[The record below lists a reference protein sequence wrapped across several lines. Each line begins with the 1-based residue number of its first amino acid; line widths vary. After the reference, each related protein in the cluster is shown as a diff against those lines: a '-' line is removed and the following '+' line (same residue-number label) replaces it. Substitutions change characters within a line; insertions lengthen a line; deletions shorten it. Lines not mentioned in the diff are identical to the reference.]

1 MTLAKKTTLLLAACT
16 WIAITEAQNTLPVL
30 PSCATSCLSTFD
42 GDSPSANTTCSTLD
56 IKCICQDAP
65 YLDSMICCLHEAC
78 SNSDR
83 ESAEAYSRSLCK
95 SLGVTMPSGLGCSTN
110 TSSSATGKAT
120 SADGI
125 SIPTES
131 SGTSSDSNTGAGGS
145 SSENSSGSDYGSS
158 SSHHKIH
165 HSSKAGLG
173 AGLGVGL
180 PAAAALIGGILYRL
194 RRKKNAP
201 TAPPTAPN
209 LTNGI
214 NELPAGSNPPHFQ
227 PQPQPV
233 GTYPQA
239 GLAAYGAVEEKY
251 TSQMG
256 VTAASS
262 PVHELPPQHQP
273 QSGLPPYAS
282 PPVHELPLT
291 GWQQPELPGSTV
303 PPVHELPLNPHLNPG
318 PPGSQPH

>member
-1 MTLAKKTTLLLAACT
+1 MTLARKTVLLLAACLL
-16 WIAITEAQNTLPVL
+16 ITFAEAQDALPVL
-30 PSCATSCLSTFD
+30 PSCASSCFTTFD
-42 GDSPSANTTCSTLD
+42 GDSPSANTTCSDLD
-56 IKCICQDAP
+56 IKCICQDATF
-65 YLDSMICCLHEAC
+65 LDTMICCLHEAC
-78 SNSDR
+78 SDSDR
-83 ESAEAYSRSLCK
+83 ESAEAYARSLCK
-95 SLGVTMPSGLGCSTN
+95 T
-110 TSSSATGKAT
+110 TGKAT

-125 SIPTES
+125 SLPTES

-194 RRKKNAP
+194 RRKKNPPA
-201 TAPPTAPN
+201 APPTAPT

-239 GLAAYGAVEEKY
+239 GAAAYGTLEKD
-251 TSQMG
+251 TSHMG
-256 VTAASS
+256 VTTASS
-262 PVHELPPQHQP
+262 PVYELPPQHHP

-318 PPGSQPH
+318 APGSQPH

>member
-1 MTLAKKTTLLLAACT
+1 MALARKAVLVLAACT
-16 WIAITEAQNTLPVL
+16 WITSAEAQDTLPVL
-30 PSCATSCLSTFD
+30 PSCATSCFTTFD
-42 GDSPSANTTCSTLD
+42 GQSPSANTTCSDLD
-56 IKCICQDAP
+56 IKCICQDGTF
-65 YLDSMICCLHEAC
+65 LDSMICCLHEAC
-78 SNSDR
+78 SDSDR

-95 SLGVTMPSGLGCSTN
+95 SMGVTMPSGLGCSTN

-125 SIPTES
+125 SLPTES

-145 SSENSSGSDYGSS
+145 SSENSSGGDYGSS

-194 RRKKNAP
+194 RRKKNPPAAPATAP
-201 TAPPTAPN
+201 T

-214 NELPAGSNPPHFQ
+214 NELPAGSNLSQFQ

-239 GLAAYGAVEEKY
+239 GAAAYGALEKD
-251 TSQMG
+251 TSHMG
-256 VTAASS
+256 VTTASS
-262 PVHELPPQHQP
+262 PVHELPPQHHP

-303 PPVHELPLNPHLNPG
+303 PPIHELPLNPHLNPG
-318 PPGSQPH
+318 APGSQPH

>member
-1 MTLAKKTTLLLAACT
+1 
-16 WIAITEAQNTLPVL
+16 
-30 PSCATSCLSTFD
+30 
-42 GDSPSANTTCSTLD
+42 
-56 IKCICQDAP
+56 
-65 YLDSMICCLHEAC
+65 MICCLHENC
-78 SNSDR
+78 SDSDR

-110 TSSSATGKAT
+110 TSSSATGKTT

-131 SGTSSDSNTGAGGS
+131 SGTSSDNNTGAGGS

-180 PAAAALIGGILYRL
+180 PAAAALIGGILYCI
-194 RRKKNAP
+194 RRKKNQPA
-201 TAPPTAPN
+201 APPTAPT

-214 NELPAGSNPPHFQ
+214 NELDGGSNPPHFQ
-227 PQPQPV
+227 PQFQPV

-239 GLAAYGAVEEKY
+239 GQAVYGAIEEKY

-256 VTAASS
+256 VTTASS

-303 PPVHELPLNPHLNPG
+303 PPVHELPLNPHMSPG
-318 PPGSQPH
+318 APGSKSH